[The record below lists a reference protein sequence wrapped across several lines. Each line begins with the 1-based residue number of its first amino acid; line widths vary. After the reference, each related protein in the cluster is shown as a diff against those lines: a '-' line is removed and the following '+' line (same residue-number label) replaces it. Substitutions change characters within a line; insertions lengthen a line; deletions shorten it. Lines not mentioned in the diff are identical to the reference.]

1 MTTPEDLGASARQVL
16 IDIFQ
21 AKDPTAIDRNFAE
34 RFVQHDP
41 NLADG
46 VIGMKSFA
54 LEIASSPAAGITIF
68 RTLVDGDLVLLH
80 SRYEGLD
87 NSPGTTA
94 RDGPVPFRR

>member
-1 MTTPEDLGASARQVL
+1 MTTQADFGARARQVL

-21 AKDPTAIDRNFAE
+21 RKDLTAIDRNFAE
-34 RFVQHDP
+34 PFVQHDP

-46 VIGMKSFA
+46 VAGMKSFA
-54 LEIASSPAAGITIF
+54 AEIARSPAAGITIF

-87 NSPGTTA
+87 NA
-94 RDGPVPFRR
+94 PVPLLAMDLT